1 MIGPRASLFA
11 PHAAGATGFV
21 TVVFVAI
28 LVVVSLTVAL
38 GTACGCG
45 GSSSN
50 GLAVLEESRSPA
62 PDAAGGA
69 GATAASP
76 AATLASP
83 GVESPVATGEST
95 DPGASPSGSILPSV
109 SPSPSYVDPAE
120 ELEVYLATVRP
131 IRNEFRAL
139 SKRIDKVI
147 WKDAGDYI
155 GASWPPAGRK
165 VNRLSRKI
173 DGLRVDWELVT
184 PPEKLAKAHKAYLR
198 CMRDNQLAYEK
209 IASCLVNKADWS
221 QDTRNG
227 RRVMAL
233 WEKAKRDFDTF
244 KHRVMVYSRRNDV
257 KVPWKW

>member
-1 MIGPRASLFA
+1 MIGPRASLSA
-11 PHAAGATGFV
+11 PHAARASRFAAV
-21 TVVFVAI
+21 AVV
-28 LVVVSLTVAL
+28 TVAL
-38 GTACGCG
+38 VVAIGAIGGCG
-45 GSSSN
+45 GASSN
-50 GLAVLEESRSPA
+50 GLAVLDESGSPA

-69 GATAASP
+69 GAPASSP
-76 AATLASP
+76 AGTLASP
-83 GVESPVATGEST
+83 GTDAPVSTGDSPDVGV
-95 DPGASPSGSILPSV
+95 SPSGSVLPSV
-109 SPSPSYVDPAE
+109 SPSPTYVDAAE

-173 DGLRVDWELVT
+173 DKLRVDWELVT

-198 CMRDNQLAYEK
+198 CMRDNQLAYDK
-209 IASCLVNKADWS
+209 IALCLINKADWS
-221 QDTRNG
+221 EDTRNG
-227 RRVMAL
+227 RRVVAL